1 MNDDTPR
8 HRILTT
14 RLEFLDALREGLAQI
29 AAAGCREV
37 WIADTDFAD
46 WPIGERA
53 VVDSLTAWAM
63 AHRKLTML
71 AQTYDAVLRRHARF
85 VEWRRQWSHVIECR
99 QLEELE
105 PGEMPTLL
113 LAPGVVTVRLFDREH
128 VRGSVS
134 HDPADAIRARE
145 LVDAISQRSS
155 EAFPATTLGL

>member
-14 RLEFLDALREGLAQI
+14 RLEFLDALREGFAEI

>member
-1 MNDDTPR
+1 MSDTTPS

-14 RLEFLDALREGLAQI
+14 RTEFLDALRAGFDEI
-29 AAAGCREV
+29 ATSGCREV
-37 WIADTDFAD
+37 WIADIDFAD

-53 VVDSLTAWAM
+53 VIDHLTAWAM

-71 AQTYDAVLRRHARF
+71 AQTYDAVVRRHARF
-85 VEWRRQWSHVIECR
+85 VEWRCQWSHVIECR

>member
-14 RLEFLDALREGLAQI
+14 RLEFLDALREGFAQI